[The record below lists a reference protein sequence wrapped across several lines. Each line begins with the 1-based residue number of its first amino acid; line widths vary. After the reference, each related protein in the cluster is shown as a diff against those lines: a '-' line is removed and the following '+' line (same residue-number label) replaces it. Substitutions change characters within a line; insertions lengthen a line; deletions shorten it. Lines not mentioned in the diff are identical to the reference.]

1 MKKLVLLVVFGFTA
15 LVSNAQTTVKIGFA
29 DPDLILGQ
37 MPEAKQIDS
46 DLKTLQS
53 QLKAQIDGKAQEF
66 QKKYKDYQENQTTML
81 APVRENTERELQQ
94 LQANFEKLQQDAQTT
109 IQSKQ
114 QTLMQPVYAKIG
126 DAISAVAKENGFT
139 LIVTNQVGG
148 LDVVL
153 YADESIDISDL
164 VLKKLGVTPKPADAT
179 NQPANNTT
187 TPKTTTTKP
196 K

>member
-1 MKKLVLLVVFGFTA
+1 
-15 LVSNAQTTVKIGFA
+15 
-29 DPDLILGQ
+29 
-37 MPEAKQIDS
+37 
-46 DLKTLQS
+46 
-53 QLKAQIDGKAQEF
+53 
-66 QKKYKDYQENQTTML
+66 
-81 APVRENTERELQQ
+81 
-94 LQANFEKLQQDAQTT
+94 
-109 IQSKQ
+109 
-114 QTLMQPVYAKIG
+114 
-126 DAISAVAKENGFT
+126 
-139 LIVTNQVGG
+139 